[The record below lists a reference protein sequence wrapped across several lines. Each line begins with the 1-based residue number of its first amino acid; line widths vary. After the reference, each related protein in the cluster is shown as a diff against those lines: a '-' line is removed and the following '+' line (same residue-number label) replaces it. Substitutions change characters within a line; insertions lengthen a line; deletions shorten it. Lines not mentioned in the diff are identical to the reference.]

1 MLLSVVCQNITR
13 LAHPPQ
19 GGWTFWLLRLSTIS
33 KQAVKISLNTKL
45 IEEQNK
51 NDNNSQA
58 DEYTDNEGETIIS
71 SLFFGRG

>member
-1 MLLSVVCQNITR
+1 MLICQ
-13 LAHPPQ
+13 
-19 GGWTFWLLRLSTIS
+19 GLRIVGCVSGRQFS
-33 KQAVKISLNTKL
+33 SPSL